1 MSASLE
7 AAGRSVG
14 QMVHNSVRG
23 GWGAVYGVPGGGTE
37 VGVEKEVELKVA
49 TSVFSRHL
57 EKNTGCLTGEGDSN
71 QISMQLKLW

>member
-1 MSASLE
+1 M
-7 AAGRSVG
+7 
-14 QMVHNSVRG
+14 
-23 GWGAVYGVPGGGTE
+23 PGGGTE